1 MQNKKTCLNMSYSLR
16 VKKKTQIF
24 FDASRLRQC
33 VQPSYSQ
40 FKDASLFMSSCLD
53 KLPLLENR
61 KRGLTRHF
69 GTCVGYSKL

>member
-16 VKKKTQIF
+16 VKKPQIF

-53 KLPLLENR
+53 KLPQLENR
-61 KRGLTRHF
+61 KRGLTRHS
-69 GTCVGYSKL
+69 GTCVVYSIL